1 MIAKRNKKFHS
12 LGYYCSPNLSFC
24 QSNSADLTEYS
35 IHCSRLYMNSFI
47 LFLTSSIPWYQW
59 RSWWHWWR
67 RKWSP
72 WRWPAS
78 RSAKENLL
86 KRGWISAPSL
96 FNLRLREVFS
106 GLLVYPGP
114 SKECRKWSCKWCRVS
129 TPQRWACENM
139 LSYRT
144 TPCGKQTDFFHNSN
158 AKLD

>member
-106 GLLVYPGP
+106 GLLVHPGP
-114 SKECRKWSCKWCRVS
+114 GKECRKWSGKWCRVS
-129 TPQRWACENM
+129 TSQRWACENM
-139 LSYRT
+139 FSYRT
-144 TPCGKQTDFFHNSN
+144 TPCGKQTDFFSYYIFY
-158 AKLD
+158 